1 MSASTTPSGPPRLLL
16 VDDNKLGLAARKVVL
31 EELGFDVQTS
41 LDAKEALALIACHPF
56 DLVITDYKMPS
67 MCGTEFI
74 REVRQ
79 MRPTLPV
86 ILISG
91 FVDALG
97 LDERNTGAD
106 AVISKSSNEV
116 QHLIRTVRSLLK
128 RPSTKKPAGSE
139 GGAPRHGR
147 RGAQA

>member
-1 MSASTTPSGPPRLLL
+1 MGASAAPSSPSRLLL
-16 VDDNKLGLAARKVVL
+16 VDDNKLGLSARKVVL
-31 EELGFDVQTS
+31 EELGYEVHTV
-41 LDAKEALALIACHPF
+41 LDAEDALALAACHSF
-56 DLVITDYKMPS
+56 DLVITDYKMPR

-74 REVRQ
+74 RRLREF
-79 MRPTLPV
+79 RPAVPV
-86 ILISG
+86 VMISG

-128 RPSTKKPAGSE
+128 RASSKKPAGSE
-139 GGAPRHGR
+139 GGPPRSGR